1 MKVSEL
7 IKKLQTFNPDATV
20 MVEALDERQDDEHKE
35 QTSSILYISSVDQCY
50 ALTSRQESLAP
61 VQFKFVSGVESD
73 ARELVLI
80 GATNQY

>member
-35 QTSSILYISSVDQCY
+35 QTSSILCISSVDQCY
-50 ALTSRQESLAP
+50 ASTSRQESLAP
-61 VQFKFVSGVESD
+61 VQFKFVSGVESN
-73 ARELVLI
+73 AREFVFI